1 MRKIF
6 PSGSILFFTGI
17 DVLTN
22 NKKGNEKFIFS
33 KCFTFLF
40 LLLATL
46 QCFAKAEP
54 DKPFRQPVSTK
65 YSIPESLK
73 GAILKKVVTD
83 YNDNVYVLTNNGVYK
98 VNEKA
103 LVKDLRY
110 TPLAQKIPTD
120 IAVQEGSGHL
130 FYLYEDKWL
139 TNGYAGVP
147 YKVLPK
153 GKYNQFAVAADGSIL
168 LVGASNVSLCSNYK
182 LTDIAKPADK
192 ILSVQVHNG
201 IFYALSAAAVY
212 QLSGDHFITLHK
224 SKGLQAMAFRG
235 DEIILGTAQGY
246 YGISKFTG
254 DSSFA
259 LQTKLPVENIS
270 CLQVIDN
277 KVWAGSV
284 MGAFMKEPSGSY
296 RYYAS
301 KRWLNEDVVTDIAA
315 DSKGN
320 AYVLTPSGLNKIEF
334 ISETFLDKATYFQD
348 NIRQRHIRY
357 GFISNVTL
365 LSPGDL
371 STAQMTDTD
380 NDGLWSAFYLG
391 SQAFRY
397 SVTKDKNAKR
407 YAWEA
412 FEAFERIISINPLKN
427 FPARTFE
434 RKGYK
439 KSDPEAWHNSQDPEW
454 EWKGT
459 TSSDE
464 FVGYIF
470 IASVLNEM
478 VAETE
483 SEHKRVADFIDKILT
498 HIIDNNYYF
507 IDADG
512 KPTLWGRWNPE
523 YINSFPESVEDRKLG
538 STHIL
543 AGLQLGYALTGKE
556 RYKTEAYKL
565 INEFGYVKNMLVSYT
580 KIKETPGTIRMGIDL
595 GVGGWNHSDDE
606 MAFLTYW
613 PLYRYAFTP
622 ELQEQYKWVITDH
635 WQIEKPER
643 NALWNL
649 ISFATA
655 GIYDE
660 PSVFWHLKEFPI
672 DLVRWNVKNSQR
684 KDIVLLPENFRKQTT
699 EVLLPAGEM
708 PMHRHNSNAF
718 ELDDGENGLT
728 ELAGDEYLLPYWMAR
743 YLKVIE

>member
-1 MRKIF
+1 MKKYLPFIPSIF
-6 PSGSILFFTGI
+6 
-17 DVLTN
+17 
-22 NKKGNEKFIFS
+22 
-33 KCFTFLF
+33 FLVI
-40 LLLATL
+40 AIN
-46 QCFAKAEP
+46 CFANPVP
-54 DKPFRQPVSTK
+54 DKPFKQAISIK
-65 YSIPESLK
+65 YSFPESLK
-73 GAILKKVVTD
+73 DGILKKAVTD
-83 YNDNVYVLTNNGVYK
+83 YNDNVYVLTNKGVYRINDK
-98 VNEKA
+98 D
-103 LVKDLRY
+103 LIKDLRY
-110 TPLAQKIPTD
+110 TPLSQKIPVD
-120 IAVQEGSGHL
+120 ITVQENTGHL
-130 FYLYEDKWL
+130 YYLYQDKWL

-147 YKVLPK
+147 YKNLPK

-168 LVGASNVSLCSNYK
+168 LIGDNAVALCKNDK
-182 LTDIAKPADK
+182 LIEIAKPADK
-192 ILSVQVHNG
+192 ILSVQINNG
-201 IFYALSAAAVY
+201 IFYLLSAAVVY
-212 QLSGDHFITLHK
+212 QFSGDHFITLHK
-224 SKGLQAMAFRG
+224 GKGLQAMAFREN
-235 DEIILGTAQGY
+235 EIILATTQGY
-246 YGISKFTG
+246 YGINKFDG
-254 DSSFA
+254 DSSFS
-259 LQTKLPVENIS
+259 LQTKLPVENIN
-270 CLQVIDN
+270 CLQVIEG
-277 KVWAGSV
+277 KIWAGTE
-284 MGAFMKEPSGSY
+284 MGAFMKEPANTY

-301 KRWLNEDVVTDIAA
+301 KRWLNEDKVTDLTA

-320 AYVLTPSGLNKIEF
+320 VYILTPTGLNKIEF
-334 ISETFLDKATYFQD
+334 INHTLLEKATYYQD
-348 NIRQRHIRY
+348 EIRQRHIRY

-365 LSPGDL
+365 KIPGDL
-371 STAQMTDTD
+371 STAEMTDTD

-397 SVTKDKNAKR
+397 AVTGDKTAKR

-412 FEAFERIISINPLKN
+412 FEAYERLLSINQLKG
-427 FPARTFE
+427 FPSRTFE

-439 KSDPEAWHNSQDPEW
+439 NSDPQAWHDSPDPEW

-507 IDADG
+507 VDADG

-538 STHIL
+538 SAHII

-556 RYKTEAYKL
+556 KYKTEALRL

-613 PLYRYAFTP
+613 VLYRYAFTP
-622 ELQEQYKWVITDH
+622 ELQQQYKQVILDH

-643 NALWNL
+643 NSLWNL
-649 ISFATA
+649 ITYATT
-655 GIYDE
+655 GTYDE
-660 PSVFWHLKEFPI
+660 ASVFWHLQEFPM
-672 DLVRWNVKNSQR
+672 DLVRWNVQNSQR
-684 KDIVLLPENFRKQTT
+684 KDIVLLPPNFRKQTT
-699 EVLLPAGEM
+699 EVLLPTGET
-708 PMHRHNSNAF
+708 PLNRHNSNSF
-718 ELDDGENGLT
+718 ELDGGENGMS
-728 ELAGDEYLLPYWMAR
+728 ELAGDEYLLPFWMAR

>member
-1 MRKIF
+1 MKIYF
-6 PSGSILFFTGI
+6 IPAIL
-17 DVLTN
+17 
-22 NKKGNEKFIFS
+22 
-33 KCFTFLF
+33 LF
-40 LLLATL
+40 LLLSTF
-46 QCFAKAEP
+46 QCFSNTEP
-54 DKPFRQPVSTK
+54 DKPFRQAISIK
-65 YSIPESLK
+65 YNTPESLR
-73 GAILKKVVTD
+73 GAGLKKVVTD
-83 YNDNVYVLTNNGVYK
+83 YNDNVYVLTNKGIYRI
-98 VNEKA
+98 NEKE

-110 TPLAQKIPTD
+110 TPLAQKIPLD
-120 IAVQEGSGHL
+120 ITIQEGSGHL

-153 GKYNQFAVAADGSIL
+153 EKFNQFAVAADGSIL
-168 LVGASNVSLCSNYK
+168 LVGANSVSLCREQK
-182 LTDIAKPADK
+182 LTEITKPADK
-192 ILSVQVHNG
+192 ILNVQVNNG
-201 IFYALSAAAVY
+201 NFYALSANAVY
-212 QLSGDHFITLHK
+212 QLFGDHFVTLYK
-224 SKGLQAMAFRG
+224 AKGLQAMAFR
-235 DEIILGTAQGY
+235 DNEIILGTAQGY
-246 YGISKFTG
+246 YGINKFTG
-254 DSSFA
+254 DSSFS
-259 LQTKLPVENIS
+259 LQTKLPVENIH
-270 CLQVIDN
+270 CLQIIDN
-277 KVWAGSV
+277 KVWAGSA
-284 MGAFMKEPSGSY
+284 MGAFMKEPAGTY

-301 KRWLNEDVVTDIAA
+301 KRWLNDDLVTDIAT

-320 AYVLTPSGLNKIEF
+320 AYVLTTTGLSKIEF
-334 ISETFLDKATYFQD
+334 INQTFLEKATYYQD
-348 NIRQRHIRY
+348 NIRKRHIRY

-365 LSPGDL
+365 QSPGDL
-371 STAQMTDTD
+371 TTAQMTDTD
-380 NDGLWSAFYLG
+380 NDGLWTAFYLG

-397 SVTKDKNAKR
+397 SVTRDKNAKR

-412 FEAFERIISINPLKN
+412 FEAYERILSINPLKG

-439 KSDPEAWHNSQDPEW
+439 NSDPKVWHDSQDPEW

-507 IDADG
+507 IDANG

-538 STHIL
+538 SAHIL

-556 RYKTEAYKL
+556 RYKTEVYKL
-565 INEFGYVKNMLVSYT
+565 INEFGYLKNMLVSYT

-595 GVGGWNHSDDE
+595 GIGGWNHSDDE

-649 ISFATA
+649 ITFATV
-655 GIYDE
+655 GTFDQ
-660 PSVFWHLKEFPI
+660 PSVFWHLKEFPM
-672 DLVRWNVKNSQR
+672 DLVRWNVKNSHR
-684 KDIVLLPENFRKQTT
+684 KDIVMLPPNFRKQST
-699 EVLLPAGEM
+699 EVLLPTGEV
-708 PMHRHNSNAF
+708 PLNRHNSNAF
-718 ELDDGENGLT
+718 DLDGGENGMS

>member
-1 MRKIF
+1 MTRR
-6 PSGSILFFTGI
+6 
-17 DVLTN
+17 
-22 NKKGNEKFIFS
+22 
-33 KCFTFLF
+33 FLF
-40 LLLATL
+40 SYCIIFFLLTSL
-46 QCFAKAEP
+46 CFAKAEP
-54 DKPFRQPVSTK
+54 DKPFKQAVSKK
-65 YSIPESLK
+65 YSTPEALK
-73 GAILKKVVTD
+73 GTTLKKVVTD
-83 YNDNVYVLTNNGVYK
+83 YNDNVYVLTSKGVYR

-103 LVKDLRY
+103 LVKDMRY
-110 TPLAQKIPTD
+110 TPLAQKIPAD
-120 IAVQEGSGHL
+120 IVVQEGSGHL

-168 LVGASNVSLCSNYK
+168 LVGANAVSLYNNHII
-182 LTDIAKPADK
+182 TDIKKPADK
-192 ILSVQVHNG
+192 ILAVQVNNG
-201 IFYALSAAAVY
+201 IFYALGAVAVY
-212 QLSGDHFITLHK
+212 QLSGDHFKTLHK
-224 SKGLQAMAFRG
+224 GNGLQAMAFRG
-235 DEIILGTAQGY
+235 NEIILGTAQGY
-246 YGISKFTG
+246 YGINKFTA
-254 DSSFA
+254 DSTFA
-259 LQTKLPVENIS
+259 LQTKLPVENVS
-270 CLQVIDN
+270 SLYVIDN
-277 KVWAGSV
+277 EVWAGSA
-284 MGAFMKEPSGSY
+284 MGAFRKEPSGSY

-301 KRWLNEDVVTDIAA
+301 KRWLNEDVVTGIAA

-320 AYVLTPSGLNKIEF
+320 AYVLTPTGLNKIEF
-334 ISETFLDKATYFQD
+334 INQTLSDKAIYFQD

-412 FEAFERIISINPLKN
+412 FEAFERIVSVNPLKG

-439 KSDPEAWHNSQDPEW
+439 NSDPEAWHDSQDTEW

-483 SEHKRVADFIDKILT
+483 SEHRRVADFIDKILT

-523 YINSFPESVEDRKLG
+523 YINSFPDSVEDRKLG
-538 STHIL
+538 SAHIL

-556 RYKTEAYKL
+556 RYKTDAYKL
-565 INEFGYVKNMLVSYT
+565 INDFGYVKNMLVSYT

-595 GVGGWNHSDDE
+595 GAGGWNHSDDE

-622 ELQEQYKWVITDH
+622 ELREQYKWVITDH

-649 ISFATA
+649 IAFATA
-655 GIYDE
+655 GTYDE
-660 PSVFWHLKEFPI
+660 TSVHWHLKEFPI

-684 KDIVLLPENFRKQTT
+684 KDIVMLPPNFRKQTT
-699 EVLLPAGEM
+699 AVLLPAGEM
-708 PMHRHNSNAF
+708 PMHRHNANPF
-718 ELDDGENGLT
+718 DLDDGENGMS
-728 ELAGDEYLLPYWMAR
+728 ELAGDEYLLPYWLAR

>member
-1 MRKIF
+1 MNLVRWN
-6 PSGSILFFTGI
+6 ILTVVSVFT
-17 DVLTN
+17 N
-22 NKKGNEKFIFS
+22 HKRANKEFIFS
-33 KCFTFLF
+33 NCFTFLF
-40 LLLATL
+40 LLFSTV
-46 QCFAKAEP
+46 QCVANAEP
-54 DKPFRQPVSTK
+54 DKPFKQPVSIK

-73 GAILKKVVTD
+73 VAILKKVVTD
-83 YNDNVYVLTNNGVYK
+83 YNDNVYVLTNKGVYK

-110 TPLAQKIPTD
+110 TPLAQKIPAD

-153 GKYNQFAVAADGSIL
+153 GKYNKFAVASDGSIL
-168 LVGASNVSLCSNYK
+168 LVGANAVSLCNNYK
-182 LTDIAKPADK
+182 LTDIIKPADK
-192 ILSVQVHNG
+192 ILNVQVNNG
-201 IFYALSAAAVY
+201 IFYALSAVAIY

-224 SKGLQAMAFRG
+224 SKGLQAMAFR
-235 DEIILGTAQGY
+235 DNEIILGTAQGY
-246 YGISKFTG
+246 YGINKLTG
-254 DSSFA
+254 DSTFA

-277 KVWAGSV
+277 KVWAGSA
-284 MGAFMKEPSGSY
+284 MGAFMKESSGSY

-320 AYVLTPSGLNKIEF
+320 AYVLTPTGLNKIEF
-334 ISETFLDKATYFQD
+334 INETLLDKATLFQD

-365 LSPGDL
+365 KLPGDL
-371 STAQMTDTD
+371 ATAQMTDTD

-439 KSDPEAWHNSQDPEW
+439 NSDPQAWHDSQDPEW

-512 KPTLWGRWNPE
+512 KPTVWGKWNPE
-523 YINSFPESVEDRKLG
+523 YINSFPESVQDRKLG
-538 STHIL
+538 SAHIL

-556 RYKTEAYKL
+556 KYKTEAYKL

-580 KIKETPGTIRMGIDL
+580 KIKETPGTIRMNTDL
-595 GVGGWNHSDDE
+595 GAGGWNHSDDE

-622 ELQEQYKWVITDH
+622 ELLEQYKWVITDH

-649 ISFATA
+649 ISYATA
-655 GIYDE
+655 GTYDE
-660 PSVFWHLKEFPI
+660 PSVLWHFKEYPI

-684 KDIVLLPENFRKQTT
+684 KDIVLLPPNFRKQST

-718 ELDDGENGLT
+718 ILDGGEDGLA